1 VKLTLIHPCIGRH
14 PGDTRYIRSW
24 QMEPLAPALLA
35 GLTPADVTI
44 RFYDDRTETVPFD
57 EPTDLVAMSIET
69 YTAHRCYQIASE
81 YRHRSVPVVMGGFH
95 ATLCSEEVSRYA
107 DVVVIGEAEAVWEEL
122 IDDFRHGT
130 LRPVYRGNGR
140 PSLAGVRCDRT
151 IFRGKR
157 YVPVTLV
164 EAGRG
169 CHFHCDFCAIQS
181 YFDSTQ
187 VRRSID
193 DILAE
198 IVEARTRK
206 NFFFFVDDNITSNMR
221 EAKEFFRA
229 LIPLGIRWVSQAS
242 INAAHD
248 EEFLDLISRSGCQG
262 LLVGFESLDDATLRQ
277 MDKSFNTMRGGYEV
291 ALANLQRHHIRL
303 YGTFVFGYDRDT
315 PQTVSDTLAFALRH
329 QLYMVA
335 FNHLTP
341 FPGTPLYHRL
351 AANGQLLYDAWW
363 MDPRYRY
370 NTVPFRPARMEPEQL
385 QQECLRAR
393 KQFYSLRRIAARFGN
408 PVNRSN
414 AFMARNY
421 PLINLML
428 RREVRQRD
436 HLPLGDAGW
445 RGTLIPTDAAA
456 RNTRRFPSRVAV

>member
-1 VKLTLIHPCIGRH
+1 
-14 PGDTRYIRSW
+14 
-24 QMEPLAPALLA
+24 
-35 GLTPADVTI
+35 
-44 RFYDDRTETVPFD
+44 
-57 EPTDLVAMSIET
+57 
-69 YTAHRCYQIASE
+69 
-81 YRHRSVPVVMGGFH
+81 MGGFH
-95 ATLCSEEVSRYA
+95 ATLCTEEVTRYA
-107 DVVVIGEAEAVWEEL
+107 DAVVIGEAEAVWAEV
-122 IDDFRHGT
+122 IDDARHGT
-130 LRPVYRGNGR
+130 LRSTYRGDGR
-140 PSLAGVRCDRT
+140 PPLAGARCDRS

-181 YFDSTQ
+181 YFDATQ
-187 VRRSID
+187 VRRPID

-221 EAKEFFRA
+221 QAKDFFRA

-248 EEFLDLISRSGCQG
+248 EEFLDLIVRSGCQG

-277 MDKSFNTMRGGYEV
+277 MDKGFNTMRGGYDV

-303 YGTFVFGYDRDT
+303 YGTFVFGYDHDT
-315 PQTVSDTLAFALRH
+315 PQTVSDTLAFALHHR
-329 QLYMVA
+329 LYMVA

-341 FPGTPLYHRL
+341 FPGTPLYRRL
-351 AANGQLLYDAWW
+351 AANDQLLYDCWW
-363 MDPRYRY
+363 TDPRYHY
-370 NTVPFRPARMEPEQL
+370 NTVPFRPARMDPKEL
-385 QQECLRAR
+385 QRECLRAR
-393 KQFYSLRRIAARFGN
+393 KQFYSFANIAARFGN

-428 RREVRQRD
+428 RHEVRQRD

-445 RGTLIPTDAAA
+445 RGELLPTDATVRSPRA
-456 RNTRRFPSRVAV
+456 SLDRVAV